1 MKKIGGV
8 VICRVC
14 VHVLKNT
21 PQRFDIYPGSPFV
34 WVVCAI
40 IYINKKPI

>member
-1 MKKIGGV
+1 MCV
-8 VICRVC
+8 P
-14 VHVLKNT
+14 VHVLKNH
-21 PQRFDIYPGSPFV
+21 PPPRFDIYLGSPFV